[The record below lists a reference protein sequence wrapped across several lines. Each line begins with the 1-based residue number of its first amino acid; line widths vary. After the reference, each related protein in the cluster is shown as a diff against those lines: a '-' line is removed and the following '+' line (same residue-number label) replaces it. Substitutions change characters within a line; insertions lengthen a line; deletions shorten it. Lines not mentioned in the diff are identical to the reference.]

1 MDLTSTVPNVTLCS
15 HWPQHAMTKQPEVMH
30 FQRQIAIRV
39 ARGEATI
46 CDSEW
51 EGQSKQCKTL
61 EWRYASRKWKILATT
76 KGSERLGY
84 ICPTVISVF
93 LIPDTGSQS
102 QLPNQPMTFTLLS
115 LKCMTCLNR
124 ILSVFMLQMLSMLL
138 RGLVDVFKNK
148 SRVPLIHDHFRFNF
162 ICIALLTID
171 ILTKQLYINPDAA
184 LDPSRQS
191 KPEVAVAR
199 KNSPRRH
206 E

>member
-61 EWRYASRKWKILATT
+61 EWHYASRKWKILATT

-124 ILSVFMLQMLSMLL
+124 ILSVFMLQMV
-138 RGLVDVFKNK
+138 VDVIAGISRRVQKQIACAINTRSFSIQFHLYSAFNNRHSHKAALHK
-148 SRVPLIHDHFRFNF
+148 SR
-162 ICIALLTID
+162 CS
-171 ILTKQLYINPDAA
+171 
-184 LDPSRQS
+184 SRS
-191 KPEVAVAR
+191 L
-199 KNSPRRH
+199 
-206 E
+206 